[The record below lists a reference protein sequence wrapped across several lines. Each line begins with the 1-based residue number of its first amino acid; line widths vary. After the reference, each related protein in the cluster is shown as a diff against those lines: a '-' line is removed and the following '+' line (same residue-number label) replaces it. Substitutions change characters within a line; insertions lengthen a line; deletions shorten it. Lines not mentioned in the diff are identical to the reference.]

1 MRDATRGGAAAVL
14 NEAVHGTAL
23 GMEVEE
29 ADFPI
34 SDDVRTVSDLLG
46 LNPMEIANEGVFVAV
61 VAGSA
66 EREALDALRAHPL
79 GSRRALRRP
88 CFDEKARHGDHENT
102 RGRQEGN
109 GLPAGTSASADLLSA
124 IRRTPPSTG

>member
-1 MRDATRGGAAAVL
+1 
-14 NEAVHGTAL
+14 VHGTAL

-61 VAGSA
+61 VAGGG
-66 EREALDALRAHPL
+66 EKEALDALRAHRL
-79 GSRRALRRP
+79 GTGAHCVGHVSTKRPGTVIMGTRVGGRRVMDFP
-88 CFDEKARHGDHENT
+88 
-102 RGRQEGN
+102 RGLL
-109 GLPAGTSASADLLSA
+109 LPR
-124 IRRTPPSTG
+124 IC